1 MAREEE
7 KYHELLRLTCGI
19 MFMGTP
25 HDGADAAKLAST
37 IANIAKSITTLNTYH
52 LETLERDSVPLQEIS
67 RSFGFLSDLKIVTI
81 IESDKTR
88 IPYTK
93 IYTLVRYTR
102 PSMSIHKLMLESRSY
117 RKHRLV

>member
-7 KYHELLRLTCGI
+7 KYQNLLRSTTGI

-37 IANIAKSITTLNTYH
+37 IANIANTITTLNTNNIK
-52 LETLERDSVPLQEIS
+52 TLERDSVPLQEIS
-67 RSFGFLSDLKIVTI
+67 RSFGFLKDLRVITV

-88 IPYTK
+88 IPY
-93 IYTLVRYTR
+93 INAYTLVGF
-102 PSMSIHKLMLESRSY
+102 LMA
-117 RKHRLV
+117 HVFFT